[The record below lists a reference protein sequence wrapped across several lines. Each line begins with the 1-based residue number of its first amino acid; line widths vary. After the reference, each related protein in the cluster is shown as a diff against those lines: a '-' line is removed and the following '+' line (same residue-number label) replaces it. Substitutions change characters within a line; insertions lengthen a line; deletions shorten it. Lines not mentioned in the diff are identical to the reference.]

1 MAGSITSGGGSS
13 GLDDSD
19 PADKARLRLYVDMMN
34 KAGYH
39 HRLDHVI
46 AAAPERVSRNIFD
59 LDFPH

>member
-1 MAGSITSGGGSS
+1 M
-13 GLDDSD
+13 DDNGT
-19 PADKARLRLYVDMMN
+19 AYKAKLKLYVDMMN

-46 AAAPERVSRNIFD
+46 AAAPERVSRNVFD